1 MDFIL
6 LYIVVEKYKNKNK
19 DYNNCDIRYSAILL
33 TFSTMSRKLNRQI
46 NLKRK

>member
-19 DYNNCDIRYSAILL
+19 DYNNRDIRYSTILL
-33 TFSTMSRKLNRQI
+33 TFSTMSRKLNRS
-46 NLKRK
+46 N